1 MKLKSIA
8 LAITASL
15 IVLATMGQ
23 NTERATIAQY
33 DLRADSDS
41 RTRTSVKSHYTVF
54 QPQNMGTAEDKTL
67 FEQSIEVQ
75 QSDLD
80 RNTYLYIENTKS
92 AYDLYVNNNKVAS
105 CEDSL
110 SPTEYDITEYLTLGE
125 STISLI
131 MRPTLLPE
139 LEQGI
144 ATSERPTF
152 EGSYIHSQE
161 RLKIYDYLARVEA
174 DKEPTHG
181 RLYLDIIVENRFN
194 YDETINVGY
203 DIYDPAG
210 KLLDFSTRKVTL
222 KGNSRDTVSFSPYL
236 YGAVKHLWSTNSKA
250 KNQPLYNVTLY
261 TKDNRVS
268 GNYIPFRVAYS
279 GAQSALK
286 IKRFNALHSEAI
298 TEAELR
304 KIKSSG
310 YNTISPSS
318 PQPLWLYEL
327 CDKVGL
333 YIIEQVAINAPAKS
347 DDRGVGGTP
356 SNNPQL
362 KDEYIER
369 VKKSYFRTRNFN
381 CVVAYS
387 LGSESGNGY
396 NMYKA
401 YQWLKSRESR
411 RPIIYEGAKGEW
423 NSDELNIA
431 K

>member
-8 LAITASL
+8 IAATALL
-15 IVLATMGQ
+15 IAHSAMGQ
-23 NTERATIAQY
+23 SIERAEIAQY

-54 QPQNMGTAEDKTL
+54 EPKNLGSADGQTL
-67 FEQSIEVQ
+67 FEQSIEVL

-80 RNTYLYIENTKS
+80 RNTYLHLEETKT
-92 AYDLYVNNNKVAS
+92 AYDLYVNNTKVAS

-110 SPTEYDITEYLTLGE
+110 SPTEYDITDYLALGE

-131 MRPTLLPE
+131 MRPSQLPE
-139 LEQGI
+139 LEEGVT
-144 ATSERPTF
+144 ASERAPF
-152 EGSYIHSQE
+152 EGSFIHSQE

-174 DKEPTHG
+174 DKDPTHA
-181 RLYLDIIVENRFN
+181 RLYLDVIVENRFN
-194 YDETINVGY
+194 YDETIDVGY
-203 DIYDPAG
+203 DVYDPAG
-210 KLLDFSTRKVTL
+210 KLVDFSTRKVTI

-236 YGAVKHLWSTNSKA
+236 YGALKNMWSTTSKA

-261 TKDNRVS
+261 TKENRVS
-268 GNYIPFRVAYS
+268 SNYTPFRVAYS
-279 GAQSALK
+279 GVLPALRIKKFSALQ
-286 IKRFNALHSEAI
+286 NASA

-310 YNTISPSS
+310 INTISPSS
-318 PQPLWLYEL
+318 PQPLWFYEL

-333 YIIEQVAINAPAKS
+333 YVIEQVAINAPTNS
-347 DDRGVGGTP
+347 DDKSVGGTP
-356 SNNPQL
+356 SNNPAL

-369 VKKSYFRTRNFN
+369 VKKSYYRTRNFN
-381 CVVAYS
+381 CIVAYS

-401 YQWLKSRESR
+401 YQWLKAREDR
-411 RPIIYEGAKGEW
+411 RPVIYEGAKGEW
-423 NSDELNIA
+423 NSDILNIA